1 MKYTSIL
8 IVFLLGYS
16 LFAQGEANNWY
27 FGQNAGINFSTTP
40 PTPLTDG
47 RINTLEGCTT
57 ISDATGALL
66 FYTDGRTAWNRNGQ
80 VMPNADYDSGTGLLG
95 DPSSTSSALI
105 VPQPNVPNRYFIFAV
120 DEPHH
125 ENAATYPN
133 QNTGFP
139 VSQDDGFNNGF
150 TYSVVDMTLNGGLGD
165 VVVSE
170 KNIPLITY
178 NTSDNTESSYK
189 CSEKITA
196 VKSDDCD
203 SFWVITHFIDTY
215 YAFSVDQTGVN
226 TTPVTSQVGVTVPV
240 SGYRRNA
247 LGYLKASPEGDKLA
261 VVHFGLTNVTGGDGP
276 GKVLL
281 YDFDNST
288 GIVSNEIELYNGDAP
303 YGIEFSQ
310 SGERLYTTVGLGVG
324 GQGNG
329 FLMQFDLSLPD
340 NQIAA
345 SGTRI
350 MNENGEDTSIFSA
363 GALQL
368 GPDGK
373 IYRALFDFNSN
384 TGNFL
389 GVIENPEALVAN
401 INYSDRAL
409 SINVDGRRGS
419 RIGLPPFIQSIF
431 AQTIDIINSGDP
443 NNVNLVLCEGDSY
456 RLEYQDIPTATYIWY
471 VDDVQIT
478 DNSFFLDITTNGN
491 YRLEVDLNDG
501 SCPLIGVANVT
512 FFEVPTVQSTPFNQ
526 IICDDNN
533 DGNTDLDLSIYDALI
548 LGTQNPT
555 QFQVRYFRSI
565 ADANAA
571 INDLPQNFTT
581 ESNPQTIA
589 ARIENT
595 GNINCYDTTSFQIEV
610 FDNPTAFP
618 TTPIA
623 SCDNADDG
631 DDTNGMIT
639 YDLTLANADIYN
651 GQNMADYSITYHT
664 TLLDAQNNTNAIVDP
679 TNAIVSNTMT
689 AVFARLENNLNTDCF
704 DTVEIPVTINLLPVA
719 NDTSLSQ
726 CDEFMNTNDGITLF
740 NLDEAIDQITGGT
753 TDRSVLFFENMISAD
768 AGTPSISNTDAYQ
781 NTASNQQLL
790 VRVTDDLTGCFR
802 ISSLD
807 LLVSTTSAS
816 DAVLEA
822 CDDDGIE
829 DGFREFDLAQADN
842 QVLLGIVSPNLSVS
856 YYETIENALSEINPI
871 TAYTNTI
878 VGTQG
883 QDVVYARVEDN
894 LNQCYGINQVALFVN
909 PLPDIEEQA
918 EAFLCEGSSVVISTD
933 LQSGNSNNFDY
944 LWSPN
949 GETTESITVLQEGV
963 YTVTVT
969 NQITDCIKD
978 RTITVISS
986 SPATIIQP
994 IEIMDASDNNTV
1006 TINVT
1011 GAGDYEYAIAFNG
1024 SNIRTYQD
1032 NSTFTNIP
1040 PGFHTVYVRD
1050 INGCGPETTQDIS
1063 VVGFPKYFTPNG
1075 DGFHETWNVKG
1086 ISAQVLG
1093 NSTIYIFDRSGKL
1106 LKQLIPSG
1114 TGWDGTYGGNLM
1126 PSSEY
1131 WFRVELSDGR
1141 IRTGS
1146 FSLIR

>member
-1 MKYTSIL
+1 MKYVSIVL
-8 IVFLLGYS
+8 LFLLGS
-16 LFAQGEANNWY
+16 SIFAQGEANNWY
-27 FGQNAGINFSTTP
+27 FGQNAGISFSTTP

-47 RINTLEGCTT
+47 NINTLEGCTT
-57 ISDATGALL
+57 ISDATGQLL

-80 VMPNADYDSGTGLLG
+80 VMSNANYNGGTGLLG

-139 VSQDDGFNNGF
+139 ANQDDGFNNGF

-178 NTSDNTESSYK
+178 NPSDNAESSYK

-215 YAFSVDQTGVN
+215 YAFSIDQTGVN
-226 TTPVTSQVGVTVPV
+226 TTPVTSQVGVTVPI

-276 GKVLL
+276 GKVLF

-288 GIVSNEIELYNGDAP
+288 GIVSNEIELYDGDAP

-310 SGERLYTTVGLGVG
+310 SGERLYTTVGLGIG
-324 GQGNG
+324 GQGES
-329 FLMQFDLSLPD
+329 FLMQFDLTLPD
-340 NQIAA
+340 NQISA

-350 MNENGEDTSIFSA
+350 LNQNGQDTSIFSA

-373 IYRALFDFNSN
+373 IYRALFDFNSG
-384 TGNFL
+384 TGNYL
-389 GVIENPEALVAN
+389 GVVENPEELATN
-401 INYSDRAL
+401 IDYNDRGVFVN
-409 SINVDGRRGS
+409 IDGRRGS

-443 NNVNLVLCEGDSY
+443 NNVNLTLCEGDTY
-456 RLEYQDIPTATYIWY
+456 RLEYQDIATATYTWY
-471 VDDVQIT
+471 IDDVQIT
-478 DNSFFLDITTNGN
+478 NNSFFLDVTTTGN

-512 FFEVPTVQSTPFNQ
+512 FFEVPVVQNTPTDE

-533 DGNTDLDLSIYDALI
+533 DGISDLDLSLYDATI
-548 LGTQNPT
+548 LGTQDPNL
-555 QFQVRYFRSI
+555 FQVRYFRSI
-565 ADANAA
+565 ADADTD
-571 INDLPQNFTT
+571 INVLPLNFTT
-581 ESNPQTIA
+581 ENNPQTIA
-589 ARIENT
+589 VRIENT
-595 GNINCYDTTSFQIEV
+595 GNINCYDTTSFQIEI
-610 FDNPTAFP
+610 FDSPTAF
-618 TTPIA
+618 TTNPIV

-639 YDLTLANADIYN
+639 YDLTSANTDIYN
-651 GQNMADYSITYHT
+651 GQNIADYAISYHT
-664 TLLDAQNNTNAIVDP
+664 SLIDAQNNTNPIPDP
-679 TNAIVSNTMT
+679 VNAVLSSTMT
-689 AVFARLENNLNTDCF
+689 AVYARLENNLNTTCF
-704 DTVEIPVTINLLPVA
+704 DTVEISVTINLLPVA
-719 NDTSLSQ
+719 NDTSLAQ
-726 CDEFMNTNDGITLF
+726 CDEYMNTNDGITLF
-740 NLDEAIDQITGGT
+740 NLNEASDQITGGSA
-753 TDRSVLFFENMISAD
+753 DRSVLFFEDMVSAD
-768 AGTPSISNTDAYQ
+768 AGTPAISNMTTYQ
-781 NTASNQQLL
+781 NTVANQQLF

-802 ISSLD
+802 ISTLD

-816 DAVLEA
+816 DAILNE
-822 CDDDGIE
+822 CDDDGTE
-829 DGFREFDLAQADN
+829 DGFTEFDLTQAN
-842 QVLLGIVSPNLSVS
+842 AQVLFGIASPNLNVS
-856 YYETIENALSEINPI
+856 YYETNENALSEINPI
-871 TAYTNTI
+871 TLYTNTTA
-878 VGTQG
+878 GTQG
-883 QDVVYARVEDN
+883 QDIIYARVEDN

-909 PLPDIEEQA
+909 PLPDIEELD
-918 EAFLCEGSSVVISTD
+918 EAFLCEGASVIIDSG
-933 LQSGNSNNFDY
+933 LESGNPNDFDY
-944 LWSPN
+944 LWST
-949 GETTESITVLQEGV
+949 GEITERITVTTAMD

-969 NQITDCIKD
+969 NQLTGCFKD
-978 RTITVISS
+978 RTVTVTESS
-986 SPATIIQP
+986 IATLLPPTIL
-994 IEIMDASDNNTV
+994 DASDNNTV
-1006 TINVT
+1006 TINYT
-1011 GAGDYEYAIAFNG
+1011 GSGDYEFAIAYNG

-1032 NSTFTNIP
+1032 NPTFTNVP

-1050 INGCGPETTQDIS
+1050 KNGCGEVTQDIS

-1075 DGFHETWNVKG
+1075 DGFHETWNVEG
-1086 ISAQVLG
+1086 ISSQVLG
-1093 NSTIYIFDRSGKL
+1093 NSIIYIFDRSGKL
-1106 LKQLIPSG
+1106 IKQLVPSG
-1114 TGWDGTYGGNLM
+1114 NGWDGTYGGRLM
-1126 PSSEY
+1126 PSSQY
-1131 WFRVELSDGR
+1131 WFQVKLGDGR
-1141 IRTGS
+1141 IRKGS

>member
-1 MKYTSIL
+1 MKYASTVL
-8 IVFLLGYS
+8 LFLLGSS

-27 FGQNAGINFSTTP
+27 FGQNAGISFSTTP

-47 RINTLEGCTT
+47 NINTLEGCTT
-57 ISDATGALL
+57 ISDATGQLL

-80 VMPNADYDSGTGLLG
+80 VMPNANYNGGTGLLG

-139 VSQDDGFNNGF
+139 ANQDDGFNNGF

-178 NTSDNTESSYK
+178 NPSDNVESSYK

-226 TTPVTSQVGVTVPV
+226 TTPVTSQVGVTVPIL
-240 SGYRRNA
+240 GYRRNA

-276 GKVLL
+276 GKVLF

-288 GIVSNEIELYNGDAP
+288 GIVSNEIELYDGDAP

-324 GQGNG
+324 GQGEG
-329 FLMQFDLSLPD
+329 FLMQFDLTLPD

-350 MNENGEDTSIFSA
+350 LNENGQDTSIFSA

-373 IYRALFDFNSN
+373 IYRALFDFNSS
-384 TGNFL
+384 TGNYL
-389 GVIENPEALVAN
+389 GVIENPEELAAN
-401 INYSDRAL
+401 INYSDRGVL
-409 SINVDGRRGS
+409 VNIDGRRGS

-443 NNVNLVLCEGDSY
+443 NNVNLILCEGDTY
-456 RLEYQDIPTATYIWY
+456 RLEYQDIATATYTWF

-478 DNSFFLDITTNGN
+478 NNTFFLDITTTGN

-501 SCPLIGVANVT
+501 SCPLIGVANAT
-512 FFEVPTVQSTPFNQ
+512 FFEVPTVQNTPADE
-526 IICDDNN
+526 IICDENN
-533 DGNTDLDLSIYDALI
+533 DGISDLDLSLYDATI
-548 LGTQNPT
+548 LGTQDPN
-555 QFQVRYFRSI
+555 QFQVRYFRSL
-565 ADANAA
+565 ADANADT
-571 INDLPQNFTT
+571 NVLPQNFTT
-581 ESNPQTIA
+581 ENNPQTIV
-589 ARIENT
+589 ARIENIE
-595 GNINCYDTTSFQIEV
+595 NINCNNTTSFQIEI
-610 FDNPTAFP
+610 FDGPTAFA
-618 TTPIA
+618 TNPIV
-623 SCDNADDG
+623 SCDNADDS

-639 YDLTLANADIYN
+639 YDLTSVNGDIYN
-651 GQNMADYSITYHT
+651 GQNVADYAISYHT
-664 TLLDAQNNTNAIVDP
+664 TLVDAQNNTNPIPDP
-679 TNAIVSNTMT
+679 TNAVLSSTMT
-689 AVFARLENNLNTDCF
+689 AIYARLENNLNIACF
-704 DTVEIPVTINLLPVA
+704 DTIEISVTINLLPVA

-726 CDEFMNTNDGITLF
+726 CDEYLNTNDGITLF
-740 NLDEAIDQITGGT
+740 NLNEATDQIIGGSA
-753 TDRSVLFFENMISAD
+753 DRSILFFEDLVSAD
-768 AGTPSISNTDAYQ
+768 AGTPAISNTNTYQ
-781 NTASNQQLL
+781 NTVANQQLF
-790 VRVTDDLTGCFR
+790 VRVIDDLTECFR
-802 ISSLD
+802 ISTLD

-816 DAVLEA
+816 DAILNE
-822 CDDDGIE
+822 CDDDGTE
-829 DGFREFDLAQADN
+829 DGFREFDLTQAN
-842 QVLLGIVSPNLSVS
+842 AQVLIGIASPNLAVS
-856 YYETIENALSEINPI
+856 YYETNENALSETDPI
-871 TAYTNTI
+871 TFYTNTTA
-878 VGTQG
+878 GTQG
-883 QDVVYARVEDN
+883 QDIVYARVEDN
-894 LNQCYGINQVALFVN
+894 LNQCFGINQVALFVN
-909 PLPDIEEQA
+909 PLPDIEEVS
-918 EAFLCEGSSVVISTD
+918 EAFLCEGANVIIDSG
-933 LQSGNSNNFDY
+933 LESGNSNNFDY
-944 LWSPN
+944 LWST
-949 GETTESITVLQEGV
+949 GETTESISITQEGT

-969 NQITDCIKD
+969 NQLTRCSKD
-978 RTITVISS
+978 RTVTVTIS

-994 IEIMDASDNNTV
+994 IEINDASDNNTV
-1006 TINVT
+1006 TINVN
-1011 GAGDYEYAIAFNG
+1011 GSGDYEYAIAYNG

-1032 NSTFTNIP
+1032 SPTFTNVP

-1050 INGCGPETTQDIS
+1050 KNGCGEVTQDIS

-1075 DGFHETWNVKG
+1075 DGFHETWNVEG
-1086 ISAQVLG
+1086 ISSQVLG
-1093 NSTIYIFDRSGKL
+1093 NSIIYIFDRSGKL

-1114 TGWDGTYGGNLM
+1114 NGWDGTYGGRLM

-1131 WFRVELSDGR
+1131 WFQVKLGDGR
-1141 IRTGS
+1141 IRKGS